1 MEGEYDGLWNI
12 HCYPST
18 VSYVFHRTQQE
29 MIGTFGLES
38 CSYSLLDVSL
48 IFTRGPIN
56 ALLLFKGK

>member
-1 MEGEYDGLWNI
+1 MK
-12 HCYPST
+12 YPLLPLHRYL
-18 VSYVFHRTQQE
+18 YVFHRTQQE

-48 IFTRGPIN
+48 IFTRGPVN